1 MAEDD
6 GAAFEGIGAWMTW
19 GIEPSTEHLR
29 PMPSCDFEGIF
40 GGSVETWLT
49 TDTLD
54 EADRDG
60 AMP

>member
-1 MAEDD
+1 
-6 GAAFEGIGAWMTW
+6 MTW